1 MIYDDVLKITSLQ
14 DGNYAETSG
23 YVAPASR
30 NVARPNGRTNWDEA
44 NTWAANLSYGGFS
57 DWRLPGW
64 SIRAPLVATL
74 LSPAPI
80 AASKCKLSVPSVRMR
95 ICTGGIHNAGATSAL
110 PPTRCT
116 SKCARKIRFWT
127 GTKC

>member
-1 MIYDDVLKITSLQ
+1 MIYDEVAEVTWRQ
-14 DGNYAETSG
+14 DANYAKASG

-30 NVARPNGRTNWDEA
+30 NVATTNGRMNRA
-44 NTWAANLSYGGFS
+44 APNTWAANLSYGGFS

-80 AASKCKLSVPSVRMR
+80 AASKCRLSVPSVRMR
-95 ICTGGIHNAGATSAL
+95 ICTGGIHNAGATSVL